1 MKEKLLII
9 HNSYRSLGGEDIAVK
24 NETKVLKDIY
34 IVDELIFENIFENSN
49 GVFSYFITNKN
60 KKSMKLLEEKV
71 NKFKPDY
78 VYVHNTW
85 FKASVGIFDILEK
98 YQIPTLI
105 KLHNF
110 RFYCTS
116 SFFKKNH
123 LIDNQDCKACGYKY
137 YRNRFFNKYFENS
150 YIKSFLSIRH
160 GKSFNKVL
168 NNPFFKIAVL
178 TQFQKEFMKEL
189 GFNNKIEVLRNII
202 EPLDDT
208 TKYNPESDYII
219 YAGRI
224 SEEKG
229 VEELINA
236 FLKHSDKKL
245 KLKIIG
251 DGPQKKL
258 LEKKYKKENISFLG
272 ALTNQESIFYIQ
284 RSLALF
290 MFTHLYEG
298 QPTVANEASINSVP
312 TVFPNNGGIHE
323 FFPENYNLIFEHD
336 NPDTIVNIF
345 KILNDKNELLKISKQ
360 NFIFTNQQLAK
371 NIWKKEFKLVLGGA

>member
-1 MKEKLLII
+1 MK
-9 HNSYRSLGGEDIAVK
+9 D
-24 NETKVLKDIY
+24 
-34 IVDELIFENIFENSN
+34 
-49 GVFSYFITNKN
+49 
-60 KKSMKLLEEKV
+60 
-71 NKFKPDY
+71 
-78 VYVHNTW
+78 
-85 FKASVGIFDILEK
+85 
-98 YQIPTLI
+98 
-105 KLHNF
+105 
-110 RFYCTS
+110 
-116 SFFKKNH
+116 
-123 LIDNQDCKACGYKY
+123 
-137 YRNRFFNKYFENS
+137 
-150 YIKSFLSIRH
+150 
-160 GKSFNKVL
+160 
-168 NNPFFKIAVL
+168 
-178 TQFQKEFMKEL
+178 L

-272 ALTNQESIFYIQ
+272 ALTNQESIYYIQ
-284 RSLALF
+284 RSLALV

-336 NPDTIVNIF
+336 NSETIVNIF
-345 KILNDKNELLKISKQ
+345 NILNDKNELLKISKQ

-371 NIWKKEFKLVLGGA
+371 NIWKKEFKLVLGEA